1 MKKLVIVLVVICALA
16 YVFREKIAEMVFA
29 IPVSQQMPCE
39 VQGMSCQQLVRKLNG
54 IRSGKYFEEA
64 GKLLGVADTPDMYRD
79 GVGVVFNLPDGTKLV
94 HNQGM
99 ASREKGYLTVYF
111 KNGIGLKFDDKGKFV
126 SRM

>member
-1 MKKLVIVLVVICALA
+1 MKKFVIALVVICALV
-16 YVFREKIAEMVFA
+16 YVFREKIAEMVYT
-29 IPVSQQMPCE
+29 IPVKQEMPCE
-39 VQGMSCQQLVRKLNG
+39 VAAMSCQKLVRKLNA

-64 GKLLGVADTPDMYRD
+64 GKLLGVSDSTDVYRD

-99 ASREKGYLTVYF
+99 ASREKGYLMVYF

-126 SRM
+126 SRI